1 MTIPLLLFLHLQLE
15 ELARSNALLVI
26 EGDMMERF
34 IARRG
39 NKGTLMHD
47 GGGSRAPNNLLPDQ
61 KIDLATEELEH
72 SKTDVKNVA
81 LKGQTTIE
89 TLDALIKQ
97 SDLKL
102 LDVRK
107 EAYEFKRDV
116 VLRGET
122 EKGDGKIAAEA
133 VVRFFEDGL
142 RSKDTMID
150 KLRLKNTGLRAELAK
165 LQAGV
170 QSKAE
175 ASGVLHY
182 IDFHQMQIEN
192 SQAKEKIEERNT
204 ELMRLKLTAGM
215 AVSTLTKLRERVA
228 EGVKEALRLRNE
240 NKVRSALLEKL
251 KHENIAIAEIV
262 EKQSELA
269 AKLVSAARS
278 ARLMPQTIDYVEM
291 NRTQATLKHEI
302 DAWVRKVEVAE
313 LRAKGAKAKARASGI
328 AISMPVMMLPSSRGD
343 SSEFHIGGR
352 GEGASAQGRTLS
364 SSFFGSTSSS
374 PAAVGAARGP
384 GSEVASGARGRTAA
398 SDFSAGASTA
408 GASMRTPQNIELHQ
422 LKEHNSGM
430 TSSGGLSAAVGNASK
445 RPPVAAALPSSSKTF
460 MLASGGHLPNYTTP
474 VSFGSTTNAPATG
487 KRPMGS
493 VTGATKVKPEGFR
506 DAGFKPPRGAG
517 GGFPGQITSG
527 AAKGHSDGPK
537 LFTGVPPR
545 NNNIAQARG
554 AFGEG
559 KYEDEE

>member
-1 MTIPLLLFLHLQLE
+1 
-15 ELARSNALLVI
+15 
-26 EGDMMERF
+26 MMERY

-39 NKGTLMHD
+39 NKSTLVND
-47 GGGSRAPNNLLPDQ
+47 GAVKAPNNLLPDQ
-61 KIDLATEELEH
+61 KIDLATEELEQ
-72 SKTDVKNVA
+72 SKVDVKNVA
-81 LKGQTTIE
+81 VKGETTIE
-89 TLDALIKQ
+89 TLNALIKQ

-107 EAYEFKRDV
+107 DAYEFKRDV

-165 LQAGV
+165 LQAGL

-182 IDFHQMQIEN
+182 IDFHQLQIEN
-192 SQAKEKIEERNT
+192 SQAKEKIEEKNT

-228 EGVKEALRLRNE
+228 ESVKEASRLRTE
-240 NKVRSALLEKL
+240 NKVRAALLEKL
-251 KHENIAIAEIV
+251 KHESIAIAEIV
-262 EKQSELA
+262 ERQSELA
-269 AKLVSAARS
+269 AKLVAAARS

-302 DAWVRKVEVAE
+302 DAWARKVEVAE
-313 LRAKGAKAKARASGI
+313 LRAKGAKAKAKASGI
-328 AISMPVMMLPSSRGD
+328 ALSMPMMLPASRGN
-343 SSEFHIGGR
+343 SSEFNGGR
-352 GEGASAQGRTLS
+352 GGVGASAQGRTLS

-384 GSEVASGARGRTAA
+384 GSEIASGARGRTAG
-398 SDFSAGASTA
+398 SDFSAGASTT
-408 GASMRTPQNIELHQ
+408 GASLRTPQNVELHQ
-422 LKEHNSGM
+422 LKEHNNTGM
-430 TSSGGLSAAVGNASK
+430 TSGGLSAAIGNASK
-445 RPPVAAALPSSSKTF
+445 RPPVALPNSKAF
-460 MLASGGHLPNYTTP
+460 MLASGGHLPNFSAP
-474 VSFGSTTNAPATG
+474 VSFGSTTNAPTTG

-493 VTGATKVKPEGFR
+493 VTGATKIKPEGFR

-527 AAKGHSDGPK
+527 AAKGRPEGPR
-537 LFTGVPPR
+537 LITGVPPR
-545 NNNIAQARG
+545 NNQAQIRE

-559 KYEDEE
+559 KYGEDEE